1 MSCKYR
7 KISVVIPAFNEETRL
22 QFTLPVLWSEISK
35 YYSHFE
41 VLIVDDGSTDRTSEV
56 VTAFSGNHKNI
67 RLVRYEKNRGKGYA
81 VRIGMLAS
89 LGDHVLFSD
98 ADLSTPVE
106 EVLKLREALE
116 TGADVA
122 IGSRATR
129 QTVIEKRQPLYRV
142 VMGKT
147 FNKFVQLLATPGI
160 FDTQCGFKLFTR
172 AAAMDLFRDCRIEG
186 FGFDVEVLFLARKRG
201 LVIREIGVRWLN
213 SPDSKVHPVIDSARM
228 LRDLLVIRRNA
239 LRGDYGEFAVSRRKI
254 EASPSE

>member
-1 MSCKYR
+1 MTFPVM
-7 KISVVIPAFNEETRL
+7 KISVVVPAYNEGKRL
-22 QFTLPVLWSEISK
+22 PNTLPVLWERIQKIFPVFEII
-35 YYSHFE
+35 
-41 VLIVDDGSTDRTSEV
+41 VVDDGSSDGTADFV
-56 VTAFSGNHKNI
+56 VSFAEGHRGI
-67 RLVRYEKNRGKGYA
+67 RLIRYETNRGKGYA
-81 VRIGMLAS
+81 VRTGVLAATGE
-89 LGDHVLFSD
+89 LVLFSD

-142 VMGKT
+142 LMGKT

-239 LRGDYGEFAVSRRKI
+239 MRGDYGEFPVSRRKI